1 MRPWLF
7 ACILSLLPLDLEAQ
21 ATHLPGSTQGQTSRQ
36 GGANYGPPR
45 VADLDTLA
53 LMPEGYQRA
62 HVIVEGDLEQIGSQY
77 WTLRKGGSA
86 VLLIAHLEV
95 DSGLFMQALG
105 RRVQIRGIVRMI
117 RNKETVGNPP
127 TDRDLVDDPNLPVL
141 PPPSSDLPRVSIT
154 ALAMRDP
161 EGGENRRTTDSS
173 GGMERL
179 SGKTTRI
186 LGQFRGRNLFGDLPA
201 GSARGKDDWVL
212 KDGETA
218 MWVMGKAPKG
228 DGWKLDLDYKGDSK
242 TWLEVEGKLETIN
255 GIVYMKA
262 SRVVPRKAP
271 TSDQDIA
278 PLR

>member
-1 MRPWLF
+1 MRPWLL
-7 ACILSLLPLDLEAQ
+7 ACILSLCSVDLEAQ
-21 ATHLPGSTQGQTSRQ
+21 VTHLPGSSQGQTNRQ

-45 VADLDTLA
+45 VVELDTLY
-53 LMPEGYQRA
+53 LMPEAYQRN
-62 HVIVEGDLEQIGSQY
+62 HVIVTGDLEQIGSQY
-77 WTLRKGGSA
+77 WGLRSGGSR

-95 DSGLFMQALG
+95 DSGLFMQSLG

-117 RNKETVGNPP
+117 RNKERVGNPP
-127 TDRDLVDDPNLPVL
+127 VDRDLIDDPNLPVL
-141 PPPSSDLPRVSIT
+141 PPPSSELPRVSIT
-154 ALAMRDP
+154 ALAIRDP
-161 EGGENRRTTDSS
+161 EGGENGKATEASA
-173 GGMERL
+173 GMERL
-179 SGKTTRI
+179 PGKTTRI

-242 TWLEVEGKLETIN
+242 TWLEVEGKLETVN
-255 GIVYMKA
+255 GITYLKA

-271 TSDQDIA
+271 DKDIA

>member
-1 MRPWLF
+1 MRPWF
-7 ACILSLLPLDLEAQ
+7 VACILALLSLDLEAQ
-21 ATHLPGSTQGQTSRQ
+21 VSHLPGSSQTSRQ

-45 VADLDTLA
+45 VVNLDALV
-53 LMPEGYQRA
+53 LMPEGYQRN
-62 HVIVEGDLEQIGSQY
+62 HVIVEGNLEQISSEY
-77 WTLRKGGSA
+77 WSLRSGGSA
-86 VLLIAHLEV
+86 VLLIAHLEI
-95 DSGLFMQALG
+95 DSGLFMQSLG

-117 RNKETVGNPP
+117 RNKEKVGNPP
-127 TDRDLVDDPNLPVL
+127 MDRDLVDDPNLPVL
-141 PPPSSDLPRVSIT
+141 PAPSSELPRVSIT
-154 ALAMRDP
+154 ALAIRDP
-161 EGGENRRTTDSS
+161 EGGESSKSTEAS

-179 SGKTTRI
+179 SGKATRI

-242 TWLEVEGKLETIN
+242 TWLEVEGKMETIN
-255 GIVYMKA
+255 GIAYLKA

-271 TSDQDIA
+271 A
-278 PLR
+278 LEK